1 MSVPLVSVIVPVY
14 NTAERLNECLKSLQN
29 QDLKEVEF
37 ILIDDGSTDDSLAI
51 CRAFAAKDARFRVLT
66 GPNGGVCV
74 ARNRGLEAARG
85 EWIAFCDSD
94 DRVQPAIYTTLL
106 DLARRENVDLA
117 GCALRDIGPTE
128 TREGIVDFPIVGD
141 AETIR
146 GRDAIL
152 SRVFYP
158 LLNDSKTV
166 HGYLF
171 VCLFRRDLIEA
182 RRIRFRPGITMC
194 EDEMFMLDYL
204 LSVQTLAAVRTTLY
218 DYLRFSASAC
228 TKYYRKEG
236 DWVRER
242 NWFVRS
248 QEKLRIFKS
257 GGLDKTD
264 PATVRRLEFLASYHE
279 AQAICCDPNKPWRAK
294 FRALS
299 DLRRRFRAAKVV
311 AQGGAAKV
319 FTVVLN
325 GCLPLLPLL
334 LWTKRRKDELARR
347 AEHAV
352 R

>member
-1 MSVPLVSVIVPVY
+1 MSAPQVSVIVPVY
-14 NTAERLNECLKSLQN
+14 NTAARLQACLDALRN
-29 QDLKEVEF
+29 QDLKDIEF
-37 ILIDDGSTDDSLAI
+37 ILVDDGSTDGSLAI
-51 CRAFAAKDARFRVLT
+51 CREFAAKDARFRVLT

-74 ARNRGLEAARG
+74 ARNKGLDAASG

-94 DRVQPAIYTTLL
+94 DCVRPAIYTTLL
-106 DLARRENVDLA
+106 DLARRENADLA
-117 GCALRDIGPTE
+117 GCALCDIGPTE
-128 TREGIVDFPIVGD
+128 TREGIVDFPIVGE

-146 GRDAIL
+146 GREALL

-158 LLNDSKTV
+158 LLNDSKAV

-182 RRIRFRPGITMC
+182 RQIRFRPGITMC

-204 LSVQTLAAVRTTLY
+204 LSVKRLAAVRTTLY

-248 QEKLRIFKS
+248 QEKLRIFRA
-257 GGLDKTD
+257 GGLDQTD
-264 PATVRRLEFLASYHE
+264 SATARRLEFLVYYHE
-279 AQAICCDPNKPWRAK
+279 AQAICCEPNRSWGARLA
-294 FRALS
+294 ALA
-299 DLRRRFRAAKVV
+299 DLRQRFRAAKVV
-311 AQGGAAKV
+311 AHGGAAKA
-319 FTVVLN
+319 FTLVLN
-325 GCLPLLPLL
+325 GFLPFLPLL
-334 LWTKRRKDELARR
+334 LWTKRRKEELARR
-347 AEHAV
+347 VEHVV

>member
-1 MSVPLVSVIVPVY
+1 MSAPLVSVIVPVY
-14 NTAERLNECLKSLQN
+14 NTAERLNDCLTSLRN

-37 ILIDDGSTDDSLAI
+37 ILVDDGSTDDSLAI

-66 GPNGGVCV
+66 GPNGGVCA
-74 ARNRGLEAARG
+74 ARNRGLEAAHG

-106 DLARRENVDLA
+106 DLARRENADLA

-128 TREGIVDFPIVGD
+128 TREGIVDFPIVGA

-152 SRVFYP
+152 SRVLYP
-158 LLNDSKTV
+158 LLNDSKAV

-218 DYLRFSASAC
+218 DYLRFPTSAC
-228 TKYYRKEG
+228 SKFFGKKS
-236 DWVRER
+236 DWVSER
-242 NWFVRS
+242 NWFFYA

-257 GGLDKTD
+257 GGLDQTD
-264 PATVRRLEFLASYHE
+264 PATARRLEFLVSYHE
-279 AQAICCDPNKPWRAK
+279 AQAICCEPDRPWREK
-294 FRALS
+294 FRALA

-319 FTVVLN
+319 FARMLT

-334 LWTKRRKDELARR
+334 LWAKRRKDELARR